1 MIFDVFRYRFNC
13 EFYNPNV
20 PQIIKV
26 SFPEHIPFCHRR
38 YDLNFYELESNAEY
52 VEFAYFNEM
61 SEYAK
66 LRLALKF
73 NNIVRDKLSFYS
85 RYYQNFVS
93 AYNRNLHNL
102 MIYSPRPEHSLTL
115 WVRMEYLNTCF
126 GKRFFFTVEK
136 MNYKLGDVPII
147 KDEGKMENYGS
158 TLKIKDILK
167 DKKSD

>member
-1 MIFDVFRYRFNC
+1 MIFDVFRYRVNC
-13 EFYNPNV
+13 DFYNPRV
-20 PQIIKV
+20 FQTIRV
-26 SFPEHIPFCHRR
+26 SFPEHIPFCHRKH
-38 YDLNFYELESNAEY
+38 DLNFYELESNAEY
-52 VEFAYFNEM
+52 VEFAFFNNM

-66 LRLALKF
+66 RRLALKF
-73 NNIVRDKLSFYS
+73 NNIVKDKLLFYS

-147 KDEGKMENYGS
+147 KMKGR
-158 TLKIKDILK
+158 
-167 DKKSD
+167 

>member
-13 EFYNPNV
+13 EFYSPNV
-20 PQIIKV
+20 PQTIKV
-26 SFPEHIPFCHRR
+26 SFPEHIPFCHREH
-38 YDLNFYELESNAEY
+38 DLNFYELESNAEY
-52 VEFAYFNEM
+52 VEFAFFNDM
-61 SEYAK
+61 SVYAK

-73 NNIVRDKLSFYS
+73 NDIVSGKLSFYS
-85 RYYQNFVS
+85 RYYRNFVS

-102 MIYSPRPEHSLTL
+102 MIYSPRPEHSLIL

-147 KDEGKMENYGS
+147 KDERRMENYVDKDEIS
-158 TLKIKDILK
+158 DDIK
-167 DKKSD
+167 S

>member
-1 MIFDVFRYRFNC
+1 MIFDIFRYRVNC
-13 EFYNPNV
+13 DFYNPKV
-20 PQIIKV
+20 FQTIRV
-26 SFPEHIPFCHRR
+26 SFPEHIPFCHRE
-38 YDLNFYELESNAEY
+38 YDLNFYELESCAEY
-52 VEFAYFNEM
+52 VEFAFFNEM

-73 NNIVRDKLSFYS
+73 NSIVTSKLSFYS
-85 RYYQNFVS
+85 EYYQNFVS

-147 KDEGKMENYGS
+147 RDEGRVENYVNKDE
-158 TLKIKDILK
+158 IKDNA
-167 DKKSD
+167 KS